1 MRALPLVLLLSLPA
15 VAGAQSADREGTW
28 EAGIKLIDMSGEFV
42 QGSRGA
48 SLDVEGEL
56 AWGFYGQY
64 NFNEHFALAGEFAWS
79 DPDYL
84 AKFPL
89 DPNPGQGLPPNTVV
103 TVDAELDVWFTNFK
117 AVYNF
122 LDKELTPYVEVG
134 MGWTVID
141 SNIQDGPADTGC
153 WWDPWWGY
161 VCTSFQDTKTID
173 GFSYQVGVGARYDF
187 SDMLA
192 VKGSY
197 KMTWIDFEK
206 ADGTPDFD
214 GFTLSVAWKF

>member
-28 EAGIKLIDMSGEFV
+28 EAGLKLMDMSGEFI
-42 QGSRGA
+42 QGQRGA

-117 AVYNF
+117 VVYNF
-122 LDKELTPYVEVG
+122 LDKALTPYVEVG
-134 MGWTVID
+134 MGWTSVD

-161 VCTSFQDTKTID
+161 MCASFYDTYSNTITSELYGLGVRWDISDTSALKVFYGYRDTNLDRAEHIKQDV
-173 GFSYQVGVGARYDF
+173 YGVEY
-187 SDMLA
+187 
-192 VKGSY
+192 
-197 KMTWIDFEK
+197 
-206 ADGTPDFD
+206 
-214 GFTLSVAWKF
+214 AWKF

>member
-15 VAGAQSADREGTW
+15 VAAAQSADREGTW
-28 EAGIKLIDMSGEFV
+28 EVGVKWLDMSHEAIQGE
-42 QGSRGA
+42 RGA
-48 SLDVEGEL
+48 SLDVEGQYGL
-56 AWGFYGQY
+56 GFYGQY

-79 DPDYL
+79 TPDYI

-122 LDKELTPYVEVG
+122 MDRTITPYVEAG
-134 MGWTVID
+134 YGWTSVD

-161 VCTSFQDTKTID
+161 MCASFYDTYSNTVTSVTYAAGIRWDISDSSVLKLFYGERDTDLDRSENLKQEVY
-173 GFSYQVGVGARYDF
+173 G
-187 SDMLA
+187 LE
-192 VKGSY
+192 
-197 KMTWIDFEK
+197 W
-206 ADGTPDFD
+206 
-214 GFTLSVAWKF
+214 AWKF

>member
-15 VAGAQSADREGTW
+15 VAAAQSADREGTW
-28 EAGIKLIDMSGEFV
+28 EAGLKLMDMSGEFI
-42 QGSRGA
+42 QGQRGA
-48 SLDVEGEL
+48 TLDVEGEL
-56 AWGFYGQY
+56 AWGFFGQY

-103 TVDAELDVWFTNFK
+103 TVDAELDVWFTQFK
-117 AVYNF
+117 AVFNL
-122 LDKELTPYVEVG
+122 LDRGFTPYVEAG
-134 MGWTVID
+134 YGWTMVD

-161 VCTSFQDTKTID
+161 MCASFYDTYENTVTSIMYAVGLRWDMSDTSVLKVNYGIRETDLDRSEDLKQDV
-173 GFSYQVGVGARYDF
+173 YGVEF
-187 SDMLA
+187 
-192 VKGSY
+192 
-197 KMTWIDFEK
+197 
-206 ADGTPDFD
+206 
-214 GFTLSVAWKF
+214 AWKF